1 MFYKNT
7 WKQKDIIKHINM
19 TAYGRRMKMA
29 VRNWEMGTKWDTWI
43 KWMDGERMREREMT
57 DKWANQLAKREAWAN
72 QYYGVMN

>member
-1 MFYKNT
+1 
-7 WKQKDIIKHINM
+7 M

-29 VRNWEMGTKWDTWI
+29 VRTWEMEIKWDTWI

-57 DKWANQLAKREAWAN
+57 YKWASQLAKREAGTN